1 MLSLRFLSRPA
12 TFHGILLGLVI
23 SATAACEQPSLNP
36 TTPSA
41 RPPEVRAY
49 VTGDAAQNLE
59 TGGRFVL
66 AAPPAQVDGPLIT
79 SERAGEFAV
88 AFARTWGRFYQEDWS
103 KERGSLVDPASL
115 SADPRIFYAETS
127 FGRVP
132 DGFHPAFRRSYG
144 PWYLVTL
151 VQGGKPAVLVGVAAY
166 NTDLKI
172 DTHGLLVHP
181 MLSGNDFHA
190 VGIATRTGTFGV
202 RPVTP
207 EQAVEAVGRRTGA
220 RTHRTPD
227 LYLLGKGQH
236 PANAVWR
243 LDLDR
248 PVPVRAAGRA
258 RQVRTVFAGH
268 GGRYYI
274 PSPQQPTGYQGTGI
288 RYDASGQRIGPDL
301 LDVPAK
307 PGGVLAFDEVTLE
320 APEG

>member
-1 MLSLRFLSRPA
+1 
-12 TFHGILLGLVI
+12 
-23 SATAACEQPSLNP
+23 
-36 TTPSA
+36 
-41 RPPEVRAY
+41 
-49 VTGDAAQNLE
+49 VTGNAAQNLAP
-59 TGGRFVL
+59 GGRFDL
-66 AAPPAQVDGPLIT
+66 APPPTEIDGALIT
-79 SERAGEFAV
+79 PERAGEFAV
-88 AFARTWGRFYQEDWS
+88 AFVRTWGRFYQEDWS
-103 KERGSLVDPASL
+103 KERGAPVDPASL
-115 SADPRIFYAETS
+115 AADPRIFYAETS

-151 VQGGKPAVLVGVAAY
+151 VQGGKPALLVGVSAY

-172 DTHGLLVHP
+172 DAHGLLVHP

-190 VGIATRTGTFGV
+190 VGIAARNGTPGV

-220 RTHRTPD
+220 RTQRTPD

-248 PVPVRAAGRA
+248 PVPVRAAGTA
-258 RQVRTVFAGH
+258 RHVRSVYAGH
-268 GGRYYI
+268 GARFYI
-274 PSPQQPTGYQGTGI
+274 PSPQQPAGYQGTGI
-288 RYDASGQRIGPDL
+288 RFDASGQRIGPDL
-301 LDVPAK
+301 LVVPAK

-320 APEG
+320 APGG